1 MVLIIINHHQANNK
15 KSQHFPFT
23 YVKSDVKPILIHQIS
38 RCLTMPLCHSGGE
51 VSIIQNLFRCPTN
64 GIAVLGAQMKIGD
77 VVPQMTSYFW
87 FYIYYVPLKS
97 SEPFL
102 CLVNRDEYTT
112 RFEETLLEI
121 HHWHHCVGQNHPNI
135 CMNWI
140 QTNFSFLDPWS
151 WTWTKTI
158 KTMQILADI
167 QGTCCMAV
175 STTSWSLRIS
185 NGALCN
191 KALLLRTLPSLAS
204 EEIASLCSLYTYQF
218 KVRSKY
224 DKIGTKTKQ
233 QLIFWTFLSVS
244 RI

>member
-1 MVLIIINHHQANNK
+1 MLIPWRVYRIKYDTLDHWR
-15 KSQHFPFT
+15 FPYT
-23 YVKSDVKPILIHQIS
+23 NDKP
-38 RCLTMPLCHSGGE
+38 
-51 VSIIQNLFRCPTN
+51 
-64 GIAVLGAQMKIGD
+64 
-77 VVPQMTSYFW
+77 
-87 FYIYYVPLKS
+87 PLKS

-102 CLVNRDEYTT
+102 CLVNRDENTT
-112 RFEETLLEI
+112 RFEQTLLEI
-121 HHWHHCVGQNHPNI
+121 HHWHHCVGQNHPKQK
-135 CMNWI
+135 CMNWL

-158 KTMQILADI
+158 KTMQVLANI

-204 EEIASLCSLYTYQF
+204 EGIASLCSLYTYQF

-233 QLIFWTFLSVS
+233 QLILNFFTCKPYIIPLDGLKIIIKPWPTMINMLSWIFYLNVRS
-244 RI
+244 HTWCRPISPRMSKEPLESLFRVGDA